1 MTIMKAPLRLL
12 LLEDEPADALLNER
26 ALRQAGIACTARRV
40 ETQAA
45 FIAALDEFKPDI
57 ILADYGLPGFDG
69 LRALGIAR
77 EYSPETPCIFVSGAM
92 DEALVSDSIKQG
104 AVDWVTKDR
113 LARLPGVVL
122 NALKEMQLRAQH
134 REAMAA
140 LHEQALFH
148 AAMLENIPVPVFYKD
163 RQGRYLGCNQAFEEV
178 TGKSRSEIVGKSVF
192 DMAPPEIA
200 KTYHAMDEE
209 LFRQPGRQLY
219 ESVFRQSSGEIR
231 NVIFHKAT
239 FVHGDGAVGGL
250 IGAMLDISERKQAE
264 EHLRKLS
271 RVVEQSPVSVVI
283 TDLRGNIEYVN
294 PKFSELSGYSVQ
306 ELIGATP
313 RIIQSGQTPPETY
326 REMWTAI
333 VAGREW
339 RGELLNR
346 KKNGELYWED
356 EVISPIADDRGSV
369 THFVAVKEDITGRK
383 HAEAELQRLNRTL
396 KMLSE
401 CNQALIRATD
411 ETQLIDTVCRL
422 INSVGGYVGV
432 WVGYAEQDEAK
443 SVRAVSL
450 VGVWDDDFA
459 ASLRQVSWAD
469 TELGRG
475 PTGTAI
481 RTGQVIITHEL
492 QTDPRYASWLE
503 GIKRVGAHSAASL
516 PLAAGGR
523 MLGAITIYACAE
535 DAFDGQEMALL
546 RELADDVAYG
556 IMSLRSDVER
566 RRVEQEMLL
575 GRRAIE
581 SSNDGIIITDAF
593 LPDRPIIYVN
603 PAFERITGY
612 SAAEV
617 VGRNARFLLGEAI
630 DQIGVEELRNALRE
644 QRSTKLVLRCY
655 RKDGSLFWND
665 LSLAPVRGE
674 SGQVRHQVSIIKDI
688 TERKDYETQLEYQA
702 SYDAL
707 TGLANRNLLADRLD
721 QAIAHAKRNKSLV
734 AVLLLDLDRFKVVND
749 SLGHDAGDALLQ
761 TMAQRLTACVR
772 SVDTVA
778 RLGGDE
784 FVVVMSDIDSEN
796 DAATLA
802 RKLLQQLSL
811 PMMVAGREMV
821 SNASLGIALYP
832 KDAEQASILLKNA
845 DVAMYRAKE
854 LGRNSMQFYTPA
866 MNASTLARLELESAL
881 RRAVLRD
888 ELVLYYQPKVELQ
901 RGRVV
906 GAEALIRWRH
916 PQFGMVAPGEFIP
929 LAEETGLILPIG
941 EWVID
946 TACAQLNTWQSEGL
960 PAISLSVNLSARQ
973 FQQENLAKVV
983 ARALRLNNVKA
994 RYLELELT
1002 ESAVMQDPDKTVAT
1016 LHELK
1021 DIGVRLS
1028 LDDFG
1033 TGYSSLNYLKRFPID
1048 ILKIDQSFV
1057 RDITTDPDDAAIATT
1072 IISLAHSLRRRVVAE
1087 GVETEAQLDFL
1098 RRHRCD
1104 EIQGYYFSRPLPADE
1119 FARLLREGRS
1129 LSFSAPQANEAGPLP
1144 ERGTDDAISPA
1155 AAPTPKPD

>member
-1 MTIMKAPLRLL
+1 MPDDPRERPSMTDQTTDSPLRLL
-12 LLEDEPADALLNER
+12 LLEDNPADALLNER
-26 ALRQAGIACTARRV
+26 ALRQEGIAFTALRV
-40 ETQAA
+40 ESRAA
-45 FIAALDEFKPDI
+45 FISALNDFKPDI
-57 ILADYGLPGFDG
+57 ILADYQLPDFDG
-69 LRALGIAR
+69 LAALEITQK
-77 EYSPETPCIFVSGAM
+77 SCPDTPYIFVTGSIGEELAA
-92 DEALVSDSIKQG
+92 ESIKRG
-104 AVDWVTKDR
+104 ASDWVTKDR
-113 LARLPGVVL
+113 LNRLPGTIL
-122 NALKEMQLRAQH
+122 NALKEKELRAQH

-140 LHEQALFH
+140 LRDQALFH
-148 AAMLENIPVPVFYKD
+148 AAMLDSIPVSVFYKD
-163 RQGRYLGCNQAFEEV
+163 FAGRYLGCNRAFEEL
-178 TGKSRSEIVGKSVF
+178 TGNSREQLVGKSVF
-192 DMAPPEIA
+192 DLAPPEIA
-200 KTYHAMDEE
+200 KKYHEMDEA
-209 LFRQPGRQLY
+209 LFRQAGRQSY
-219 ESVFRQSSGEIR
+219 EWVVRNSSDELR
-231 NVIFHKAT
+231 NVMFHKAT
-239 FVHGDGAVGGL
+239 FLRGDGSIGGL
-250 IGAMLDISERKQAE
+250 IGAMVDITERKRTE
-264 EHLRKLS
+264 EHLRMLS

-283 TDLRGNIEYVN
+283 TDLQGNIEYVN
-294 PKFSELSGYSVQ
+294 PKFSQLSGYSLQ
-306 ELIGATP
+306 DLIGATP
-313 RIIQSGQTPPETY
+313 RIIQSGQTPPEVY
-326 REMWTAI
+326 REMWATI
-333 VAGREW
+333 LSGREW
-339 RGELLNR
+339 RGEIQNR
-346 KKNGELYWED
+346 KKSGELYWED
-356 EVISPIADDRGSV
+356 EVITPITDDQGTL
-369 THFVAVKEDITGRK
+369 THFVAVKEDITQRK
-383 HAEAELQRLNRTL
+383 HAEAELLRLNRTL
-396 KMLSE
+396 KLLSE
-401 CNQALIRATD
+401 CNQVLVRATD

-422 INSVGGYVGV
+422 INSIGGYVGV

-450 VGVWDDDFA
+450 VGVWDDEFA
-459 ASLRQVSWAD
+459 ASLERVSWAD
-469 TELGRG
+469 TELGQG

-481 RTGQVIITHEL
+481 RTGQVVITHEL
-492 QTDPRYASWLE
+492 QSDPRYAPWLE
-503 GIKRVGAHSAASL
+503 GIARSGAHSAASL

-523 MLGAITIYACAE
+523 VLGAITLYACAE

-556 IMSLRSDVER
+556 VMSLRGDVER

-581 SSNDGIIITDAF
+581 SSNDGILISDSF

-617 VGRNARFLLGEAI
+617 VGRNARFLLGEKL

-644 QRSTKLVLRCY
+644 QRSTKLELHCY

-674 SGQVRHQVSIIKDI
+674 SGQVRHQVSIIKDV
-688 TERKDYETQLEYQA
+688 TERKAYETQLEHQA
-702 SYDAL
+702 SHDAL

-721 QAIAHAKRNKSLV
+721 QAIAHARRNKSLV

-749 SLGHDAGDALLQ
+749 SLGHEAGDALLQ

-784 FVVVMSDIDSEN
+784 FVVLMSDIDSEN

-802 RKLLQQLSL
+802 RKLLHQLSL

-832 KDAEQASILLKNA
+832 KDAEQASTLLKNA

-888 ELVLYYQPKVELQ
+888 ELVLYYQPKVELR

-916 PQFGMVAPGEFIP
+916 PQLGMVAPGEFIP
-929 LAEETGLILPIG
+929 LAEETGLIVPIG

-946 TACAQLNTWQSEGL
+946 QACAQIKAWQNAGL
-960 PAISLSVNLSARQ
+960 PDITVAVNLSARQ
-973 FQQENLAKVV
+973 FQQENLARTVGQ
-983 ARALRLNNVKA
+983 ALRLNEVAA
-994 RYLELELT
+994 RCLELEVT
-1002 ESAVMQDPDKTVAT
+1002 ESAVMQDPDKTVAI

-1021 DIGVRLS
+1021 QIGVLLS

-1057 RDITTDPDDAAIATT
+1057 RDIITDPDSAAIAVT

-1098 RRHRCD
+1098 RRRRCD
-1104 EIQGYYFSRPLPADE
+1104 EMQGYYFSRPLPAEE
-1119 FARLLREGRS
+1119 FARLLQEGRS
-1129 LSFSAPQANEAGPLP
+1129 LPLVFPVSPSIPPAP
-1144 ERGTDDAISPA
+1144 D
-1155 AAPTPKPD
+1155 PDG

>member
-1 MTIMKAPLRLL
+1 MKAPLRLL

-26 ALRQAGIACTARRV
+26 ALRQAGIACTVRRV
-40 ETQAA
+40 DTQAA
-45 FIAALDEFKPDI
+45 FIAALDQFKPDI

-69 LRALGIAR
+69 LHALGIAR
-77 EYSPETPCIFVSGAM
+77 EYSPDTPCIFVSGAM
-92 DEALVSDSIKQG
+92 DEALVTDSIKQG

-178 TGKSRSEIVGKSVF
+178 TGKSRSEIIGKSVF
-192 DMAPPEIA
+192 DMAPREIA
-200 KTYHAMDEE
+200 NTYHAMDEE
-209 LFRQPGRQLY
+209 LFRQPGRQMY
-219 ESVFRQSSGEIR
+219 ESVFRGSSGEIR
-231 NVIFHKAT
+231 DVIFHKAT
-239 FVHGDGAVGGL
+239 FVHGDGAVAGL

-283 TDLRGNIEYVN
+283 TGLRGNIEYVN

-333 VAGREW
+333 LAGREW

-356 EVISPIADDRGSV
+356 EVISPITDDQGTV

-383 HAEAELQRLNRTL
+383 RAEAELLRLNRTL
-396 KMLSE
+396 TLLSE

-411 ETQLIDTVCRL
+411 ETQLLDTICHR
-422 INSVGGYVGV
+422 ISEIGGYAGV
-432 WVGYAEQDEAK
+432 WVGYAEQDE
-443 SVRAVSL
+443 RRTIRPVSL
-450 VGVWDDDFA
+450 VGVRDDEFA
-459 ASLRQVSWAD
+459 AALTHISWAD
-469 TELGRG
+469 SETGRG
-475 PTGTAI
+475 PTATAI
-481 RTGQVIITHEL
+481 RTGQVVISHEL
-492 QTDPRYASWLE
+492 QTDPRYASWRE
-503 GIKRVGAHSAASL
+503 TARRAGVHAAAAL
-516 PLAAGGR
+516 PLEVEGKV
-523 MLGAITIYACAE
+523 LGSLTIYASSE
-535 DAFDGQEMALL
+535 DAFDEQEAALL
-546 RELADDVAYG
+546 RELADDIAYG
-556 IMSLRSDVER
+556 VMSLRGAAER
-566 RRVEQEMLL
+566 WRAEAEMHL

-581 SSNDGIIITDAF
+581 SSNDGIMITDSF
-593 LPDRPIIYVN
+593 LPDRPITYVN

-612 SAAEV
+612 TAAEA
-617 VGRNARFLLGEAI
+617 VGRNARFLLGGDRE
-630 DQIGVEELRNALRE
+630 QIGLEELRAALRE
-644 QRSTKLVLRCY
+644 QRAVKLVLRNY
-655 RKDGSLFWND
+655 RKDGSMFWNE

-674 SGQVRHQVSIIKDI
+674 SGQVRNFVSIIDDI
-688 TERKDYETQLEYQA
+688 TERKDYETQLEFQA
-702 SYDAL
+702 NYDAL
-707 TGLANRNLLADRLD
+707 TGLANRNLLADRLE
-721 QAIAHAKRNKSLV
+721 QAIAHAKRAKSLV
-734 AVLLLDLDRFKVVND
+734 AVLLLDLDRFKLVND
-749 SLGHDAGDALLQ
+749 SLGHETGDALLK
-761 TMAQRLTACVR
+761 TVSQRLTACVR
-772 SVDTVA
+772 FVDTVA

-784 FVVVMSDIDSEN
+784 FVVIMSDIDSEN

-802 RKLLQQLSL
+802 RKLLQQLAL
-811 PMMVAGREMV
+811 PMVVADRELV
-821 SNASLGIALYP
+821 ANASMGIALYP
-832 KDAEQASILLKNA
+832 KDADHASALLKNA

-866 MNASTLARLELESAL
+866 MNASTLARLELDTAL
-881 RRAVLRD
+881 RRAVERH
-888 ELVLYYQPKVELQ
+888 EFVLHYQPKVELQ
-901 RGRVV
+901 GGRVI
-906 GAEALIRWRH
+906 GAEALIRWCH
-916 PQFGMVAPGEFIP
+916 PQLGMVSPGEFIP
-929 LAEETGLILPIG
+929 LAEETGLILQIG

-946 TACAQLNTWQSEGL
+946 KACAQLKAWQGEGL
-960 PAISLSVNLSARQ
+960 PAIGLSVNLSARQ

-983 ARALRLNNVKA
+983 ARALHLNNVKA

-1021 DIGVRLS
+1021 HIGVRLS

-1072 IISLAHSLRRRVVAE
+1072 IISLAHSLGRRVVAE

-1119 FARLLREGRS
+1119 FARLLRAGRS
-1129 LSFSAPQANEAGPLP
+1129 LSFSVP
-1144 ERGTDDAISPA
+1144 PA
-1155 AAPTPKPD
+1155 AGLLPDGRADDGINPAVAPTPEPD

>member
-1 MTIMKAPLRLL
+1 MPDDPRERPSMTDQTTDSPLRLL
-12 LLEDEPADALLNER
+12 LLEDNPADALLNER
-26 ALRQAGIACTARRV
+26 ALRQEGIAFTALRV
-40 ETQAA
+40 ESRAA
-45 FIAALDEFKPDI
+45 FISALNDFKPDI
-57 ILADYGLPGFDG
+57 ILADYQLPDFDG
-69 LRALGIAR
+69 LAALEITQK
-77 EYSPETPCIFVSGAM
+77 SCPDTPYIFVTGSIGEELAA
-92 DEALVSDSIKQG
+92 ESIKRG
-104 AVDWVTKDR
+104 ASDWVTKDR
-113 LARLPGVVL
+113 LSRLPGTIL
-122 NALKEMQLRAQH
+122 NALKEKKLRAQH

-140 LHEQALFH
+140 LHDQALFH
-148 AAMLENIPVPVFYKD
+148 AAMLDSIPVPVFYKD
-163 RQGRYLGCNQAFEEV
+163 FEGRYLGCNRAFEEL
-178 TGKSRSEIVGKSVF
+178 TGNSREQLVGKSVF
-192 DMAPPEIA
+192 DLAPSEIA
-200 KTYHAMDEE
+200 KKYHEMDEA
-209 LFRQPGRQLY
+209 LFRQAGRQSY
-219 ESVFRQSSGEIR
+219 EWVVRNSSDELR
-231 NVIFHKAT
+231 NVMFHKAT
-239 FVHGDGAVGGL
+239 FLRGDGGVGGL
-250 IGAMLDISERKQAE
+250 IGAMVDITERKRTE

-283 TDLRGNIEYVN
+283 TDLQGNIEYVN
-294 PKFSELSGYSVQ
+294 PKFSQLSGYSLQ
-306 ELIGATP
+306 DLIGATP
-313 RIIQSGQTPPETY
+313 RIIQSGQTPPEVY
-326 REMWTAI
+326 REMWATI
-333 VAGREW
+333 LSGREW
-339 RGELLNR
+339 RGEMQNR
-346 KKNGELYWED
+346 KKSGELYWED
-356 EVISPIADDRGSV
+356 EVITPITDDQATL
-369 THFVAVKEDITGRK
+369 THFVAVKEDITQRK
-383 HAEAELQRLNRTL
+383 HAEAELLRLNRTL
-396 KMLSE
+396 KLLSE
-401 CNQALIRATD
+401 CNQALVRATD

-422 INSVGGYVGV
+422 INSIGGYVGV

-450 VGVWDDDFA
+450 VGVWDDEFA
-459 ASLRQVSWAD
+459 ASLRRVSWAD
-469 TELGRG
+469 TELGQG

-481 RTGQVIITHEL
+481 RTGEVVITHEL
-492 QTDPRYASWLE
+492 QSDPRYAPWLE
-503 GIKRVGAHSAASL
+503 GIARVGAHSAASL

-523 MLGAITIYACAE
+523 VLGAITLYACAE
-535 DAFDGQEMALL
+535 DAFDGQQMALL

-556 IMSLRSDVER
+556 VMSLRGKVER
-566 RRVEQEMLL
+566 QGVEQKMLL
-575 GRRAIE
+575 FQHAIE
-581 SSNDGIIITDAF
+581 SSNDGILISDSF
-593 LPDRPIIYVN
+593 LPDHPIFYVN

-612 SAAEV
+612 SATEV
-617 VGRNARFLLGEAI
+617 VGRNARFLLGKEL

-721 QAIAHAKRNKSLV
+721 QAIAHARRDKTLV

-749 SLGHDAGDALLQ
+749 SLGHDAGDILLQ

-802 RKLLQQLSL
+802 RKLLHQLSL

-832 KDAEQASILLKNA
+832 KDAEQASTLLKNA

-916 PQFGMVAPGEFIP
+916 PQLGMVAPGEFIP
-929 LAEETGLILPIG
+929 LAEETGLIVEIG

-946 TACAQLNTWQSEGL
+946 QACAQIKAWQDEGL
-960 PAISLSVNLSARQ
+960 PDITVAVNLSARQ
-973 FQQENLAKVV
+973 FQQENLAKIVDQ
-983 ARALRLNNVKA
+983 ALRLNEVAA
-994 RYLELELT
+994 RCLELEVT
-1002 ESAVMQDPDKTVAT
+1002 ESAVMQDPDKTVAI

-1021 DIGVRLS
+1021 RIGVHLS

-1057 RDITTDPDDAAIATT
+1057 RDIITDPDSAAIAVT

-1098 RRHRCD
+1098 RRRRCD
-1104 EIQGYYFSRPLPADE
+1104 EMQGYHFSRPLPAEE

-1129 LSFSAPQANEAGPLP
+1129 LSLAFPVTLSIPPV
-1144 ERGTDDAISPA
+1144 
-1155 AAPTPKPD
+1155 PDPDG